1 MKIILA
7 DDHSIVRQ
15 GLRSLL
21 ENKVG
26 VKVVGEAA
34 DGRSALE
41 LAEKLF
47 PQVVIMDV
55 AMPLLNGIEA
65 TSQLKKRLPEINVII
80 LSMYK
85 EYTYVLRALRAGV
98 SGYIVKDAVFEELTL
113 ALEAVKKG
121 EIFLSPAVSG
131 ALIGEHL
138 STSPAMGALAR
149 YENLSPR
156 EKEILQ
162 LMLEKKSRT
171 QIAQIL
177 SVSPKTVDRHKENLK
192 EKLDYETDGD
202 LFDFAS
208 AVGAVDSY
216 TNS

>member
-26 VKVVGEAA
+26 AKVVGEAA

-41 LAEKLF
+41 LTEKLF

-121 EIFLSPAVSG
+121 ETFLSPAVSG

-171 QIAQIL
+171 EIAQIL

-208 AVGAVDSY
+208 AVGAVDSCI
-216 TNS
+216 NS